1 MTSGPQTAQ
10 VVVADDDL
18 LFSSRISAAL
28 ATLGYRPVAVRSEA
42 ALWEAMRAAPRA
54 AIVNL
59 ALRGFDAAD
68 AIRRLKIDA
77 ATREIPLLGFCGHR
91 DVDRARAAR
100 AAGCDAVTTNGVVAA
115 DLRRVLDALIDS
127 ARPSAGT
134 A

>member
-1 MTSGPQTAQ
+1 MALSPEPAQ

-28 ATLGYRPVAVRSEA
+28 TALGYRPVVARSEA
-42 ALWEAMRAAPRA
+42 ALWEAMRASPRA

-59 ALRGFDAAD
+59 ALRRFDAAE
-68 AIRRLKIDA
+68 AIRGLKTDA
-77 ATREIPLLGFCGHR
+77 ATRAIPLLGFCGHR
-91 DVDRARAAR
+91 DVDRARAAK

-115 DLRRVLDALIDS
+115 DLQRILEALLES
-127 ARPSAGT
+127 ARPPAGT